1 MGAHMSFMVGIV
13 MVKAVPFKEREVHLF
28 LKDL

>member
-1 MGAHMSFMVGIV
+1 MSFMVGIV